1 MIELAE
7 FHPEEID
14 EAIEGLDGLRDI
26 IAPVLRRINGDGMGE
41 QDVQQFIR
49 CLTLAKHALIAMGDF
64 LEGKMA
70 PEPLNSPLTLE
81 QLREMDGE
89 AVWISYFAGGPNVCM
104 LVDAKHD
111 VCRDAHGGFAVFE
124 NLGRTWLAY
133 RRRPEEAPA

>member
-7 FHPEEID
+7 FHPEEIN

-70 PEPLNSPLTLE
+70 TEPLSGPLTSE
-81 QLREMDGE
+81 QLQEMIEKPVWLSGEGLNWWDIFSGVSTDGLACFLRAALPVE
-89 AVWISYFAGGPNVCM
+89 NCGKSWIP
-104 LVDAKHD
+104 
-111 VCRDAHGGFAVFE
+111 
-124 NLGRTWLAY
+124 Y
-133 RRRPEEAPA
+133 RRPPEEAPA